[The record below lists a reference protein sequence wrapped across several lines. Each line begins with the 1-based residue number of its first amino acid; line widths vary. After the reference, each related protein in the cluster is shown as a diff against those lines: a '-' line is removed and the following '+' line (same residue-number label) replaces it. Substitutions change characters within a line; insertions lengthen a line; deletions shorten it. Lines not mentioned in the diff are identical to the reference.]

1 MKILM
6 ATSEFTPLA
15 STGEVGDHVRTL
27 ALELKRL
34 GHEVS
39 VVIPLYRSI
48 RESRRP
54 IEPTGSEFHVSL
66 GEKKVTT
73 ALFETKTA
81 EGIQLF
87 LLRRDEYFDRSGIYS
102 GDGRAY
108 EDNSERFIFFSKG
121 VVELARRLSPSVDVI
136 HCHDWPTA
144 LVPVFIKDRR
154 LPFQTVLSLYD
165 LEFQGSFWSF
175 DFALTGLPG
184 SYFGPRGVEFYGRLN
199 FVKSGIIFA
208 DTVVLPGEI
217 GLQRG
222 LQPEHGAGLHL
233 VLQENSPRTIGIPT
247 GIDYSQTNPPFDK
260 LLPRRSKFE
269 TTSGKSTCRQHLL
282 NQLNLESDGT
292 ELVATCQVHPDD
304 GAGLSQLVPL
314 FDRLLTGKTRLIIAG
329 PLPAAFTP
337 QVIVAERKYPRRF
350 AYDRQG
356 DARVRNLSLAGSDV
370 VLLPASLGPNG
381 ITAITALRYGTVP
394 VVSYRNGLRQIITD
408 FDPVRKQGRGFVYYR
423 NHPEGLWDG
432 VQRVYWTRERKEYW
446 DALVEQCTAADFS
459 WAESAKAFAELYSGL
474 LRHRRAVPA

>member
-6 ATSEFTPLA
+6 ATSEFAPLA
-15 STGEVGDHVRTL
+15 STGDVGDHVRTL

-39 VVIPLYRSI
+39 VVIPLYRSVL
-48 RESRRP
+48 ESRRP

-102 GDGRAY
+102 GNGRAY

-165 LEFQGSFWSF
+165 LEYQGSFWSF

-199 FVKSGIIFA
+199 FVKSGILFA

-217 GLQRG
+217 GLQHG

-269 TTSGKSTCRQHLL
+269 TTSGKSACRQHLL
-282 NQLNLESDGT
+282 NQLNLESNGT
-292 ELVATCQVHPDD
+292 ELVATCQVQPDD
-304 GAGLSQLVPL
+304 GPGLSQLVPL
-314 FDRLLTGKTRLIIAG
+314 FDRLLTGKTRLIVAG
-329 PLPAAFTP
+329 SLPAAFTP
-337 QVIVAERKYPRRF
+337 QIIVAERKYPSRF

-356 DARVRNLSLAGSDV
+356 DPRIRNLSLAGSDI
-370 VLLPASLGPNG
+370 VLLPGSLGTNG

-423 NHPEGLWDG
+423 KHPEGLWDG

-446 DALVEQCTAADFS
+446 DALVELCTTADFS
-459 WAESAKAFAELYSGL
+459 WTESAKAFAELYSGL
-474 LRHRRAVPA
+474 LRHRRAVSA

>member
-6 ATSEFTPLA
+6 ATSEFAPLA
-15 STGEVGDHVRTL
+15 STGAVGDHVRTL
-27 ALELKRL
+27 ALELRRL

-39 VVIPLYRSI
+39 VAIPLYRSI
-48 RESRRP
+48 RESRQP
-54 IEPTGSEFHVSL
+54 IDPTGTEFHVSL

-73 ALFETKTA
+73 ALFETKTL

-87 LLRRDEYFDRSGIYS
+87 LLRRDEYFDRSGIYA
-102 GDGRAY
+102 GNGRGY

-121 VVELARRLSPSVDVI
+121 VAELARRLNPSVDVI
-136 HCHDWPTA
+136 HCHDWTTA
-144 LVPVFIKDRR
+144 LVPVFVKDRR

-165 LEFQGSFWSF
+165 LEYQGSFWSF

-199 FVKSGIIFA
+199 FVKSGILFA
-208 DTVVLPGEI
+208 DMVVLPGEI

-222 LQPEHGAGLHL
+222 LHPEHGAGLHL
-233 VLQENSPRTIGIPT
+233 VLQENAARTIGIPL
-247 GIDYSQTNPPFDK
+247 GIDYSQTNPPFEK
-260 LLPRRSKFE
+260 LLPRRSRNE
-269 TTSGKSTCRQHLL
+269 SATGKPACRQHLL

-292 ELVATCQVHPDD
+292 ELVATCPVHPDD
-304 GAGLSQLVPL
+304 GPAFSQLVPL
-314 FDRLLTGKTRLIIAG
+314 FDRLLTGKTHLIIAG
-329 PLPAAFTP
+329 SIPAAFTP

-356 DARVRNLSLAGSDV
+356 DPRVRNLSLAGADV
-370 VLLPASLGPNG
+370 VLLPGSLGANG

-408 FDPVRKQGRGFVYYR
+408 FDPVRKQGRGIVYYR
-423 NHPEGLWDG
+423 NHSEGLWDAI
-432 VQRVYWTRERKEYW
+432 QRVYWTRERKDYW
-446 DALVEQCTAADFS
+446 DALVEQCIAADFS
-459 WAESAKAFAELYSGL
+459 WTESAKAFAELYSGL
-474 LRHRRAVPA
+474 LRHRRAASA

>member
-15 STGEVGDHVRTL
+15 STGDVGDHVRTL

-165 LEFQGSFWSF
+165 LEYQGSFWSF

-199 FVKSGIIFA
+199 FVKSGILFA

-260 LLPRRSKFE
+260 LLPRRSKSE
-269 TTSGKSTCRQHLL
+269 NTSGKSACRQHLL

-292 ELVATCQVHPDD
+292 ELVATCSVHPDD

-356 DARVRNLSLAGSDV
+356 DPRVRNLSLAGSDV
-370 VLLPASLGPNG
+370 VLLPGSLGTNG

-432 VQRVYWTRERKEYW
+432 IQRVYWTRERKEYW
-446 DALVEQCTAADFS
+446 DALVEQCTTADFS

>member
-6 ATSEFTPLA
+6 ATSEFAPLA
-15 STGEVGDHVRTL
+15 STGEIGGHVRTL
-27 ALELKRL
+27 ALELKQL

-39 VVIPLYRSI
+39 VAVPLYRSI

-54 IEPTGSEFHVSL
+54 VEPTGSEFHVSL

-81 EGIQLF
+81 EGIQL
-87 LLRRDEYFDRSGIYS
+87 LLIRRDEYFDRSGIYS

-108 EDNSERFIFFSKG
+108 EDNSERFIFFSKA
-121 VVELARRLSPSVDVI
+121 VVELARRLSPSVDII

-144 LVPVFIKDRR
+144 LIPVFIKDRR

-165 LEFQGSFWSF
+165 LEHQGSFWSF

-199 FVKSGIIFA
+199 FVKSGILFA
-208 DTVVLPGEI
+208 DAVALPGEI
-217 GLQRG
+217 ALQDA

-233 VLQENSPRTIGIPT
+233 VLQENSARAVGIPT
-247 GIDYSQTNPPFDK
+247 GVDYSQTNPPFDK
-260 LLPRRSKFE
+260 LLPRRSKYD
-269 TTSGKSTCRQHLL
+269 TNSGKSACRQHLL

-292 ELVATCQVHPDD
+292 ELIATCPVQPDD
-304 GAGLSQLVPL
+304 IAGLSQVVPL
-314 FDRLLTGKTRLIIAG
+314 FDRLLTGKARLIIPG

-337 QVIVAERKYPRRF
+337 QVIVAERKYARRF
-350 AYDRQG
+350 ANDRQG
-356 DARVRNLSLAGSDV
+356 DPRIGNLSLAGSDI
-370 VLLPASLGPNG
+370 VLLPGSLGANG
-381 ITAITALRYGTVP
+381 ITAITALRYGTIP
-394 VVSYRNGLRQIITD
+394 VVSYRIGLRQIITD

-423 NHPEGLWDG
+423 NHPEGLWDSI
-432 VQRVYWTRERKEYW
+432 QRVYWTKERKEYW
-446 DALVEQCTAADFS
+446 DALVEQCSAADFS
-459 WAESAKAFAELYSGL
+459 WVESAKAFGELYSGL
-474 LRHRRAVPA
+474 LRHRRAVSA

>member
-6 ATSEFTPLA
+6 ATSEFAPLA
-15 STGEVGDHVRTL
+15 STGDIGDHVRTL

-39 VVIPLYRSI
+39 VAIPLYRSI

-54 IEPTGSEFHVSL
+54 IEPTGSEFLVSL

-81 EGIQLF
+81 EGIQLL

-102 GDGRAY
+102 GNGRAY

-121 VVELARRLSPSVDVI
+121 VVELARRLSPSVDII

-144 LVPVFIKDRR
+144 LIPVFIKDRR

-165 LEFQGSFWSF
+165 LEYQGSFWSF

-199 FVKSGIIFA
+199 FVKSGILFA

-222 LQPEHGAGLHL
+222 FQPEHGAGLHL
-233 VLQENSPRTIGIPT
+233 VLQENGARTVGIPT

-260 LLPRRSKFE
+260 LLPRRSKNE
-269 TTSGKSTCRQHLL
+269 TTSGKSACRQHLL

-292 ELVATCQVHPDD
+292 ELVATCPVHPDD
-304 GAGLSQLVPL
+304 SAGLAQVVPL
-314 FDRLLTGKTRLIIAG
+314 FDRLLTGKTRLIIPG
-329 PLPAAFTP
+329 SLPAAFTP

-356 DARVRNLSLAGSDV
+356 DPRIRNLGLAGSDIV
-370 VLLPASLGPNG
+370 ILPGSLGANG

-394 VVSYRNGLRQIITD
+394 VVSYRNGLRQMITD

-423 NHPEGLWDG
+423 NDPEGLWDSF
-432 VQRVYWTRERKEYW
+432 QRVYWTRERKEYW
-446 DALVEQCTAADFS
+446 DALVEQCSTADFS
-459 WAESAKAFAELYSGL
+459 WAESAKAFGELYSEL
-474 LRHRRAVPA
+474 LRHRRAISA

>member
-199 FVKSGIIFA
+199 FVKSGILFA

>member
-6 ATSEFTPLA
+6 ATSEFAPLA
-15 STGEVGDHVRTL
+15 STGDLGEHVRTL

-34 GHEVS
+34 GHDVC
-39 VVIPLYRSI
+39 VAVPLYRSI

-54 IEPTGSEFHVSL
+54 IEPAELEFPVSL

-81 EGIQLF
+81 EGIQL
-87 LLRRDEYFDRSGIYS
+87 LLIRRDEYFDRSGIYS
-102 GDGRAY
+102 GNGRAY
-108 EDNSERFIFFSKG
+108 EDSSERFIFFSKA
-121 VVELARRLSPSVDVI
+121 VVELARRLSPSVDII

-165 LEFQGSFWSF
+165 LEYQGSFWSF

-199 FVKSGIIFA
+199 FVKSGILFA
-208 DTVVLPGEI
+208 DSVVLPGEI
-217 GLQRG
+217 ALQDAF
-222 LQPEHGAGLHL
+222 LPEHGAGLHL
-233 VLQENSPRTIGIPT
+233 VLQENAARTVGILN
-247 GIDYSQTNPPFDK
+247 GVDYGQTNPPFEK

-269 TTSGKSTCRQHLL
+269 TASGKAACRQHLL

-292 ELVATCQVHPDD
+292 ELVVACPVQPADS
-304 GAGLSQLVPL
+304 AGLSQVVPL
-314 FDRLLTGKTRLIIAG
+314 FDRLLTGKARLIIAG
-329 PLPAAFTP
+329 QMPAAFTP
-337 QVIVAERKYPRRF
+337 QVTVAERKYPRRF

-356 DARVRNLSLAGSDV
+356 DSRIRNLSLAGSDI
-370 VLLPASLGPNG
+370 VLLPGSLGTNS

-394 VVSYRNGLRQIITD
+394 VVSYRNGLREIITD

-423 NHPEGLWDG
+423 PQPEGLWDAI
-432 VQRVYWTRERKEYW
+432 QRVYWTRERKEYW
-446 DALVEQCTAADFS
+446 DDLLEQCSAADFS
-459 WAESAKAFAELYSGL
+459 WAESAKAFADLYSEL
-474 LRHRRAVPA
+474 LRHRRASA

>member
-6 ATSEFTPLA
+6 ATSEFAPFA
-15 STGEVGDHVRTL
+15 STGEIGDHVRTL

-39 VVIPLYRSI
+39 VAIPLYRSI

-54 IEPTGSEFHVSL
+54 IDPTGSEFHVAL

-73 ALFETKTA
+73 GLFETKTA
-81 EGIQLF
+81 DGIQL
-87 LLRRDEYFDRSGIYS
+87 LLIRRDEYFDRSGIYS
-102 GDGRAY
+102 GNGRAY
-108 EDNSERFIFFSKG
+108 EDNSERFIFFSKA
-121 VVELARRLSPSVDVI
+121 VVELARRLSPSVDII

-144 LVPVFIKDRR
+144 LIPVFIKDRR

-165 LEFQGSFWSF
+165 LEYQGSFWSF

-199 FVKSGIIFA
+199 FVKSGILFA
-208 DTVVLPGEI
+208 DAVALSGEI
-217 GLQRG
+217 ALQAA

-233 VLQENSPRTIGIPT
+233 VLQENSAHTVGIPT
-247 GIDYSQTNPPFDK
+247 GIDYAQTNPPFEK
-260 LLPRRSKFE
+260 LLPRRLKNE
-269 TTSGKSTCRQHLL
+269 TTPGKPACRQNLL

-292 ELVATCQVHPDD
+292 ELVATCPAQANDA
-304 GAGLSQLVPL
+304 AGSSQLVQL
-314 FDRLLTGKTRLIIAG
+314 FDRLLTGRTRLIIPG

-350 AYDRQG
+350 AYDPQG
-356 DARVRNLSLAGSDV
+356 DPRIRNLSLAGADV
-370 VLLPASLGPNG
+370 VLLPGSLGASG
-381 ITAITALRYGTVP
+381 LTLITALRYGTVP
-394 VVSYRNGLRQIITD
+394 VVRYRDGLRQIITD

-423 NHPEGLWDG
+423 NQPEGLWDG
-432 VQRVYWTRERKEYW
+432 IQRVYWTRDRKEYW
-446 DALVEQCTAADFS
+446 DALVEQCIAADFS
-459 WAESAKAFAELYSGL
+459 WTESAKSYAELYAEL